1 MPKRRTLVLLPDEDA
16 LSPKHLNEEK
26 DFQKAG
32 LPGRAGR
39 SEGARGD
46 IPVPVEGIPERA
58 KHFPEVSQAVLA
70 AEDPGQAE
78 TPPGRHD
85 RPAHGA
91 VADVRRVL
99 RVGEVGDGSRTLGSD
114 DPETDEGLIEEDIDH
129 YMSCFSVDLSGFDQL
144 LIKEIKNRKADLE
157 SAQQEAE
164 TLQEKMQEV
173 LVTNEQGLK
182 NFLEESK
189 FKVDLLAAA
198 ERERAAMAKQE
209 FKDKLIDMHG
219 MSLIETN
226 LKMKKDAAA

>member
-1 MPKRRTLVLLPDEDA
+1 MKRKIFKKLGYQAVQEDQKVPEEIFQFLWKVSQNEQNTFLKSAKQYSQLKILDRPKRRLDAMIDLRMELLQMCDGFYEQVKSVTD
-16 LSPKHLNEEK
+16 
-26 DFQKAG
+26 
-32 LPGRAGR
+32 
-39 SEGARGD
+39 
-46 IPVPVEGIPERA
+46 
-58 KHFPEVSQAVLA
+58 
-70 AEDPGQAE
+70 
-78 TPPGRHD
+78 
-85 RPAHGA
+85 
-91 VADVRRVL
+91 RVL
-99 RVGEVGDGSRTLGSD
+99 SEVH
-114 DPETDEGLIEEDIDH
+114 DPETDEGLIEEDIDR